1 MNELDKINYYI
12 KLYIENSKKDMNENE
27 SLNVRITLLKEVLSY
42 LNEDFDIIFENRLKI
57 EILLQE
63 IFQNDSYVN
72 IFINRLYS
80 RNNDSIND
88 FKNILYEEMQNDL
101 QKSAILKENI
111 AIYSNYYNS
120 CKIFLFS
127 LKRKAA
133 VSIRITEDIKQILL
147 LIKSEYHIS
156 DKDLAIYFNELN
168 FYSQKIKA
176 FDEKQINFINE
187 LYLKIPT
194 IVNMGFEVIPFE
206 EINPNRKNILDSC
219 ADYLKDQIDRLD
231 KTEIISF
238 VIEYSKDFDDEKEKS
253 YLYQKLMEI
262 LQEELLT
269 YYSFILDTSM
279 SRSNEERKM
288 LTEDYF
294 KVLNIY
300 TMIRDYYEKTF
311 NKEIVIEDAPLP
323 LKEENVLIYSTSKVN
338 PLNARIISDLKDIPE
353 EYYENIINLIN
364 GFKYGTLPNGSVK
377 MLKNNGNFKD
387 VYEIKGYQTRIL
399 FKQVKDNIYCILGMF
414 NKKSDNDIKSYK
426 AISKRDIPKNIELS
440 IEIAPEIENELFN
453 KLNQNKRSST
463 I

>member
-42 LNEDFDIIFENRLKI
+42 LNEDYDTIFENRLKI
-57 EILLQE
+57 EVLLQE

-80 RNNDSIND
+80 KDIKSIND
-88 FKNILYEEMQNDL
+88 FKNILYEKMQNDL

-111 AIYSNYYNS
+111 AIYSYFYNS
-120 CKIFLFS
+120 CKIFLLS
-127 LKRKAA
+127 SKRKVA
-133 VSIRITEDIKQILL
+133 VSIKITEDIKQILI
-147 LIKSEYHIS
+147 LIKNEYHIS

-176 FDEKQINFINE
+176 FDIKQINFINE

-219 ADYLKDQIDRLD
+219 ADYLKDQVDRLD
-231 KTEIISF
+231 KKEIIPF
-238 VIEYSKDFDDEKEKS
+238 ITEYSKDFEDEKEKS

-262 LQEELLT
+262 LQDELLT

-279 SRSNEERKM
+279 SHSNEERKT

-300 TMIRDYYEKTF
+300 TMIREYYEKTF
-311 NKEIVIEDAPLP
+311 NKEILIEDTPLP

-338 PLNARIISDLKDIPE
+338 PLNARIVSDLKDIPE

-364 GFKYGTLPNGSVK
+364 GFKYGTLPNGSIK
-377 MLKNNGNFKD
+377 MLKNNSNLKD
-387 VYEIKGYQTRIL
+387 VFEIKGYQTRIL
-399 FKQVKDNIYCILGMF
+399 FKQIKDNIYCILGMF
-414 NKKSDNDIKSYK
+414 NKKSDNDVKSYK
-426 AISKRDIPKNIELS
+426 TIGKRDIPKNIELS